1 MMTSAQVVETSV
13 NVILN
18 SPSQHCIHPD
28 DRTSL
33 NYEITTTTIKMI
45 IIIIMLLPAKII
57 INNTNNNTT
66 NNKIIG
72 ISQTTVRN

>member
-1 MMTSAQVVETSV
+1 MTSAQVVETSV
-13 NVILN
+13 NVISN
-18 SPSQHCIHPD
+18 SPSQDCIHPD

-33 NYEITTTTIKMI
+33 NYEITTTIKMI

-57 INNTNNNTT
+57 INNTNDNTN

-72 ISQTTVRN
+72 TSQTTVRI

>member
-18 SPSQHCIHPD
+18 SPSQNYTHPD

-57 INNTNNNTT
+57 INNTNNN
-66 NNKIIG
+66 KIIG